1 MVPDEV
7 ASRNLSAVLKERR
20 SRLISCWGD
29 RITGAVAAS
38 MLPRA
43 ELLDHI
49 PAFVDELIRALY
61 PTAVPLP
68 PMTNAEEHGEQRF
81 GLGFDVAE
89 VVREYGMLH
98 ECILQIAVEE
108 KLAITPREHEVT
120 VKWLNAGIADAVAQ
134 YVKQR
139 DLELQRQSSEHL
151 GFIAHELR
159 NPLGTTKLA
168 FQRLRRTEL
177 AQCRTVDM
185 VERGLNRMGDMIDG
199 ALSHASL
206 RLGVM
211 PRLAPVALRPFLH
224 ELEADAAI
232 EAQAKGIE
240 IVVLAPEDLLVEADP
255 RLLRSAIS
263 NLLHNAL
270 KFSREGAKVVMSAA
284 RTEGRLTIEVMD
296 GCGGLPPGKAEEL
309 FNPLVQRGENRTGFG
324 LGLGIALQAAE
335 AHNGTI
341 KVRDVPGEGCA
352 FTVDLPSAEQ
362 KTSST

>member
-120 VKWLNAGIADAVAQ
+120 VKWLNAGIADAVA
-134 YVKQR
+134 
-139 DLELQRQSSEHL
+139 
-151 GFIAHELR
+151 
-159 NPLGTTKLA
+159 
-168 FQRLRRTEL
+168 
-177 AQCRTVDM
+177 
-185 VERGLNRMGDMIDG
+185 
-199 ALSHASL
+199 
-206 RLGVM
+206 
-211 PRLAPVALRPFLH
+211 
-224 ELEADAAI
+224 
-232 EAQAKGIE
+232 
-240 IVVLAPEDLLVEADP
+240 
-255 RLLRSAIS
+255 
-263 NLLHNAL
+263 
-270 KFSREGAKVVMSAA
+270 
-284 RTEGRLTIEVMD
+284 
-296 GCGGLPPGKAEEL
+296 
-309 FNPLVQRGENRTGFG
+309 
-324 LGLGIALQAAE
+324 
-335 AHNGTI
+335 
-341 KVRDVPGEGCA
+341 
-352 FTVDLPSAEQ
+352 
-362 KTSST
+362 ST